1 MNATFTQAGVS
12 RLKGEFKFRVA
23 NDALRVKVLAK
34 NGHTDID
41 LIELPTPMTKEA
53 AVSYLLEINFDNGN
67 TEVRAALEA
76 EKEKR
81 TEKPK
86 AEKKP
91 RAKKEKVSMESI
103 KAKIAEAQGATKAVA
118 DEGGADVVEAESATA
133 EGASIQ
139 DTAEDTAL
147 EDAPY

>member
-12 RLKGEFKFRVA
+12 RLKGEFKARFA

-53 AVSYLLEINFDNGN
+53 AVAYLIEISFDNGN
-67 TEVRAALEA
+67 AEVRAALDA
-76 EKEKR
+76 ELDKR

-86 AEKKP
+86 AEKAPKEP
-91 RAKKEKVSMESI
+91 KVKKEKKAKVSMESI
-103 KAKIAEAQGATKAVA
+103 KEKIAEAADAAAATTEAAV
-118 DEGGADVVEAESATA
+118 
-133 EGASIQ
+133 
-139 DTAEDTAL
+139 EDTKL
-147 EDAPY
+147 EDAPF

>member
-12 RLKGEFKFRVA
+12 RLKGEFKARFA

-53 AVSYLLEINFDNGN
+53 AVAYLLEINFDNGN

-76 EKEKR
+76 EVEKR
-81 TEKPK
+81 APK
-86 AEKKP
+86 EPK
-91 RAKKEKVSMESI
+91 AKKEKKAKVSMESI
-103 KAKIAEAQGATKAVA
+103 KEKIAEAAETAAEADAATTE
-118 DEGGADVVEAESATA
+118 D
-133 EGASIQ
+133 ASI
-139 DTAEDTAL
+139 E
-147 EDAPY
+147 EAPF

>member
-1 MNATFTQAGVS
+1 MNASFTQAGVS

-41 LIELPTPMTKEA
+41 LMELPTPMTKEA
-53 AVSYLLEINFDNGN
+53 AVAYLLQINFDNGN
-67 TEVRAALEA
+67 AEVRAALDA
-76 EKEKR
+76 EVEKR

-86 AEKKP
+86 AEKVAKEP
-91 RAKKEKVSMESI
+91 KVKKEKKTKVSMESI
-103 KAKIAEAQGATKAVA
+103 KAKI
-118 DEGGADVVEAESATA
+118 DESKATA
-133 EGASIQ
+133 NP
-139 DTAEDTAL
+139 AL

>member
-53 AVSYLLEINFDNGN
+53 AVAYLLEINFDNGN

-76 EKEKR
+76 ELEKR

-103 KAKIAEAQGATKAVA
+103 KEKIAEAQAAG
-118 DEGGADVVEAESATA
+118 ATA
-133 EGASIQ
+133 EATEA
-139 DTAEDTAL
+139 TAEAADL
-147 EDAPY
+147 EDAPF

>member
-41 LIELPTPMTKEA
+41 LMELPTPMTKEA
-53 AVSYLLEINFDNGN
+53 AVAYLIEINFDNGN
-67 TEVRAALEA
+67 AEVCAALDA
-76 EKEKR
+76 ELDKR

-86 AEKKP
+86 AEKAPKEP
-91 RAKKEKVSMESI
+91 KVKKEKKVKAEVSMESI
-103 KAKIAEAQGATKAVA
+103 KEKIAEAAEASAAAVA
-118 DEGGADVVEAESATA
+118 EA
-133 EGASIQ
+133 
-139 DTAEDTAL
+139 
-147 EDAPY
+147 EDAPF

>member
-1 MNATFTQAGVS
+1 MNASFTQAGVS
-12 RLKGEFKFRVA
+12 RLKGEFKVRFA

-41 LIELPTPMTKEA
+41 LMELPTPMTKEA
-53 AVSYLLEINFDNGN
+53 AVAYLLDINFDNGN

-76 EKEKR
+76 EVDKR

-86 AEKKP
+86 AEKAPKEP
-91 RAKKEKVSMESI
+91 KVKKEKKTKVSMESI
-103 KAKIAEAQGATKAVA
+103 KAKIDEANASVTADAE
-118 DEGGADVVEAESATA
+118 
-133 EGASIQ
+133 
-139 DTAEDTAL
+139 L